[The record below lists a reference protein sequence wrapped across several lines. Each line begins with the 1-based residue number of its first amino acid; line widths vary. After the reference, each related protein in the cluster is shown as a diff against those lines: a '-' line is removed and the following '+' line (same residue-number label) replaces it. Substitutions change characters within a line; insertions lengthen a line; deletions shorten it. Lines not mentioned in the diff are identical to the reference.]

1 MLRRNIS
8 HMLRFAPGTTV
19 LLIFSLASI
28 VCVIITVI
36 GTLISLDHFFT
47 DYRNVRYMVD
57 INDNLTS
64 GQLEPISSPTGDERI
79 IMVSAADPK
88 AGSVV
93 VGIGGNDGWIPSNDA
108 ELLVGNSEE
117 FVNLSSLRGKA
128 YIDSNFYNLYENIEP
143 WIKEVTILKK
153 QFAVIGMANYYFS
166 ENEYDQVLARTENE
180 SITTSLT
187 GGNLALYDTVNGLQ
201 FVYPNAIGTIII
213 SAHDFIELN
222 IPTAFI
228 SVVYRNPPTYQQ
240 YQQTSEALSQINGS
254 IEPFRA
260 GTSSVNLS
268 HISALI
274 YLVAI
279 TTALFLVRYLIVFLL
294 DACEDIWRSLFIIG
308 CHSGRIM
315 GYIVS
320 QFLFIY
326 ALSALLSF
334 FPCRAIMNWLTD
346 IGISVSISIGTQIL
360 LSMGCVLLLLIS
372 SMPAMLTAVRRYST
386 EDGSYVQSY

>member
-153 QFAVIGMANYYFS
+153 
-166 ENEYDQVLARTENE
+166 
-180 SITTSLT
+180 
-187 GGNLALYDTVNGLQ
+187 
-201 FVYPNAIGTIII
+201 
-213 SAHDFIELN
+213 
-222 IPTAFI
+222 
-228 SVVYRNPPTYQQ
+228 
-240 YQQTSEALSQINGS
+240 
-254 IEPFRA
+254 
-260 GTSSVNLS
+260 
-268 HISALI
+268 
-274 YLVAI
+274 
-279 TTALFLVRYLIVFLL
+279 
-294 DACEDIWRSLFIIG
+294 
-308 CHSGRIM
+308 
-315 GYIVS
+315 
-320 QFLFIY
+320 
-326 ALSALLSF
+326 
-334 FPCRAIMNWLTD
+334 
-346 IGISVSISIGTQIL
+346 
-360 LSMGCVLLLLIS
+360 LLLF
-372 SMPAMLTAVRRYST
+372 R
-386 EDGSYVQSY
+386 E